1 LVCTFHLIADCFVE
15 VDRGR
20 EVANDPRAHLS
31 LAALLA
37 TVVSSPPRSEEQ
49 PQTAPTRDVDITYQI
64 TRPGQ
69 PAILERRR
77 WFASQHLRRVDGPGN
92 SATIFDQ
99 SRGELTAGDGRGE
112 FVVPAVLN
120 AANHT
125 YVTLEG
131 PAAKRMTPQNA
142 TTLKRGGEY
151 KIAGLNCIDWS
162 WVDDTQMHT
171 ACLTPDGVLL
181 RLIIDGQIVAEA
193 FNWGG
198 SDEKRYLPAHNG

>member
-1 LVCTFHLIADCFVE
+1 MTLVRT
-15 VDRGR
+15 
-20 EVANDPRAHLS
+20 LS

-69 PAILERRR
+69 PVILERRR
-77 WFASQHLRRVDGPGN
+77 WLASRHLRRVDGPDN

-99 SRGELTAGDGRGE
+99 SRGELTV
-112 FVVPAVLN
+112 FN

-131 PAAKRMTPQNA
+131 PAANRMSPQNV

-171 ACLTPDGVLL
+171 ACLTPDGVL
-181 RLIIDGQIVAEA
+181 A
-193 FNWGG
+193 
-198 SDEKRYLPAHNG
+198 SP

>member
-1 LVCTFHLIADCFVE
+1 MTLVRT
-15 VDRGR
+15 
-20 EVANDPRAHLS
+20 LS

-49 PQTAPTRDVDITYQI
+49 PQTAPTRDADITYQI

-69 PAILERRR
+69 PVILERRR

-99 SRGELTAGDGRGE
+99 SRGELT
-112 FVVPAVLN
+112 VLN

-131 PAAKRMTPQNA
+131 PAAKRMSPQNA

-151 KIAGLNCIDWS
+151 KIAGLNCIDRS
-162 WVDDTQMHT
+162 WMDETEMHT

-193 FNWGG
+193 RSVQYAPQPPELFEVPPGYEPALVPGG
-198 SDEKRYLPAHNG
+198 GPPE